1 MSALARWDAF
11 LAQIE
16 ERHKAVRAVADGSA
30 RAFIQQIAAGGD
42 SQPLSHQLMAI
53 RNRLQELETK
63 IIDTWHAQVEDAIL
77 GEGHGVPERD
87 RQYARG
93 AALKDALDDA
103 RDELEPRIFAELAR
117 QRFAHAQAQ
126 HGASTCTSC
135 RSQFAAPPAFRSY
148 EMQCPSCGQR
158 TLVEPSELLRSVSA
172 VGTHAVAQEATTAEW
187 RQMRYAERAMRAY
200 RPPYP
205 IESIKAF
212 ERAQIA
218 YWFKYLSVRSQFE
231 PELARDPAM
240 EVRDRMEQWYTMFA
254 NHEQSWV
261 AAGNPRE
268 RI

>member
-1 MSALARWDAF
+1 MSALARWEGF

-16 ERHKAVRAVADGSA
+16 ERHKAVRAEAEGSA
-30 RAFIQQIAAGGD
+30 RAFIAQVAAGGD
-42 SQPLSHQLMAI
+42 YQPLSHQLMAI
-53 RNRLQELETK
+53 NNRLQELETK
-63 IIDTWHAQVEDAIL
+63 IIDTWHEKVEDAIFAD
-77 GEGHGVPERD
+77 GHGVPERD
-87 RQYARG
+87 KQYARG

-103 RDELEPRIFAELAR
+103 REELEPRIFAELAR
-117 QRFAHAQAQ
+117 QRWTHAQAQ
-126 HGASTCTSC
+126 HSPSTCTSC
-135 RSQFAAPPAFRSY
+135 RTQFAAPPAFRSY

-158 TLVEPSELLRSVSA
+158 TLVEPSELLRSVAA
-172 VGTHAVAQEATTAEW
+172 VGTHAVAQEATNAEW
-187 RQMRYAERAMRAY
+187 RQMRMAERAMRAY

-205 IESIKAF
+205 IESIKAY

-231 PELARDPAM
+231 PELARDPNR

-261 AAGNPRE
+261 AAGSPRE